1 MPVEKIRVL
10 VVDPHP
16 IVREGLRQFLE
27 ALDTCKVVAEAGD
40 AETALEACSEND
52 HDVMLINSIL
62 PGADIFDVIGRYKQ
76 MDETRKVVVCHV
88 AADLSLL
95 QEFHRCGTDGYIG
108 QHAGS
113 GEYSIAVRTVI
124 EGGSFLS
131 GNLAEVLFK
140 VGKVSSDTANAY
152 GLTSREL
159 EILSLLANG
168 LCNKE
173 IANHFDLSV
182 RTVEAHRLNIRRKT
196 TSNTLSELVRVA
208 RSLGISHLGAA
219 SSAPAAVESVLEL
232 AAQ

>member
-1 MPVEKIRVL
+1 MSLEKIKVL

-27 ALDTCKVVAEAGD
+27 VLDSCEVVAEAGD
-40 AETALEACSEND
+40 ADSALQACQNTE
-52 HDVMLINSIL
+52 HQVMLINSVM
-62 PGADIFDVIGRYKQ
+62 PGADIFNLISKYKET
-76 MDETRKVVVCHV
+76 DEDRKVVVCHIIS
-88 AADLSLL
+88 DLSLL
-95 QEFHRCGTDGYIG
+95 QEFHRSGTDGFIG
-108 QHAGS
+108 QHAQS
-113 GEYSIAVRTVI
+113 GEYSIAVRTVV
-124 EGGSFLS
+124 ENGCFMS
-131 GNLAEVLFK
+131 GNLAEALFK
-140 VGKVSSDTANAY
+140 VGKVSNDATNAY

-208 RSLGISHLGAA
+208 RSLGISHLGATTM
-219 SSAPAAVESVLEL
+219 PQQEQIPEL